1 MMATELRVPHWIDA
15 KGNARNPLKL
25 AELGNGFKV
34 LYLFQAWCP
43 GCHSH
48 GFPTL
53 KRLVDAM
60 TPHGFGFAAIQTVF
74 EGAHTNT
81 AERLR
86 EMQQRY
92 GTAIPFGHD
101 APGDGRRSTV
111 MADYGT
117 RGTPWFIVLDPLGEV
132 VHSDFELDADA
143 FMQAFGVESMLRS
156 AA

>member
-1 MMATELRVPHWIDA
+1 MATELRVPHWIDA

-74 EGAHTNT
+74 EGRTPTRPNGCVRCNSAT
-81 AERLR
+81 AW
-86 EMQQRY
+86 
-92 GTAIPFGHD
+92 PFPSDTTHRATG
-101 APGDGRRSTV
+101 AGR
-111 MADYGT
+111 
-117 RGTPWFIVLDPLGEV
+117 P
-132 VHSDFELDADA
+132 
-143 FMQAFGVESMLRS
+143 
-156 AA
+156 